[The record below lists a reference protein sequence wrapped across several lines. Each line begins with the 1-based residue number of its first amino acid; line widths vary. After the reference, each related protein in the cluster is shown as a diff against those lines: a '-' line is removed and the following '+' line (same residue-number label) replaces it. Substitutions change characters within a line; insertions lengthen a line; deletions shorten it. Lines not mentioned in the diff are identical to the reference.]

1 MKKIVI
7 AKNVK
12 AASAVYTITYYDPRT
27 LQMESREFENS
38 ADRDNFIRDNR
49 EISRIELNTVG
60 KGV

>member
-12 AASAVYTITYYDPRT
+12 AASAIYTITYYDSRT

-49 EISRIELNTVG
+49 EISRIELDTVG